1 LIKFDEWILAEE
13 GHGEE
18 WRRVFRVELED
29 RERLWEAIV
38 EVVQSARIAT
48 VRDRGVKG
56 IVCSVK
62 VELGIGDRTAPV
74 TIGWHYANE
83 AAAPR
88 LVTAYITL

>member
-1 LIKFDEWILAEE
+1 MARSGGASSEWNLRIES
-13 GHGEE
+13 GSG
-18 WRRVFRVELED
+18 RRSSRWCRA
-29 RERLWEAIV
+29 RESRPCV
-38 EVVQSARIAT
+38 TGR
-48 VRDRGVKG
+48 VKG

-74 TIGWHYANE
+74 TLGWHYANE